1 MSEDVPV
8 GRLVSVIVAVLAAA
22 LLLSLGGLVV
32 LGVVGGD
39 AGISTTL
46 THIIETVL
54 GVFVGI
60 AAGRLAG
67 EE

>member
-1 MSEDVPV
+1 MSEEVPV

-39 AGISTTL
+39 AGVSTTL

-60 AAGRLAG
+60 AAGKLAG